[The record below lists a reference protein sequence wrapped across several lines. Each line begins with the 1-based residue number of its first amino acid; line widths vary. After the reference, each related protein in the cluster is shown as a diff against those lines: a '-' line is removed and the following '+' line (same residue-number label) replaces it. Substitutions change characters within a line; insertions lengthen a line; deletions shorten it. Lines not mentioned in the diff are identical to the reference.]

1 MTVPADKPGKQSPVT
16 AWDFLCLLAFI
27 LFGVLARVPLIGEKS
42 VGTVLDEL
50 THFACFRRLFE
61 VLFVLFGLAVLADI
75 TRLTVRYIHPR
86 STRAR
91 TLLELFVSAANYL
104 YIILGLIL
112 VLMALEVNVVGIAT
126 TVGILGIVVGFGAE
140 SLIADIITGLCMI
153 FENQFNVGDIIEVG
167 GFRGEVIRIGVR
179 TTVLRDRGGNI
190 KIMNNSNI
198 KDVLNCSNRSSVG
211 VCEVQIGYDADLL
224 AVEAVIEETIAAL
237 QKKQDAAYAAA
248 KQAAEEKRKA
258 DSKTGDPDLPPRFEK
273 ISYIGV
279 NDLAAS
285 GVVLR
290 VIAQASEKDI
300 YSCNRLL
307 RRELL
312 LAFQKQGIEIPFPQ
326 MVVHR
331 GE

>member
-1 MTVPADKPGKQSPVT
+1 M
-16 AWDFLCLLAFI
+16 
-27 LFGVLARVPLIGEKS
+27 
-42 VGTVLDEL
+42 
-50 THFACFRRLFE
+50 
-61 VLFVLFGLAVLADI
+61 
-75 TRLTVRYIHPR
+75 
-86 STRAR
+86 
-91 TLLELFVSAANYL
+91 
-104 YIILGLIL
+104 
-112 VLMALEVNVVGIAT
+112 
-126 TVGILGIVVGFGAE
+126 
-140 SLIADIITGLCMI
+140 
-153 FENQFNVGDIIEVG
+153 
-167 GFRGEVIRIGVR
+167 
-179 TTVLRDRGGNI
+179 
-190 KIMNNSNI
+190 
-198 KDVLNCSNRSSVG
+198 
-211 VCEVQIGYDADLL
+211 
-224 AVEAVIEETIAAL
+224 EAVIEETIAAL